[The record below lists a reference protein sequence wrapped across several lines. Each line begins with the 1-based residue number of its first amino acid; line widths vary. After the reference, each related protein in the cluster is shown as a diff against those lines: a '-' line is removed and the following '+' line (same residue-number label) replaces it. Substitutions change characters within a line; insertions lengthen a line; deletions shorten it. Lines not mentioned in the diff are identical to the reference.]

1 MDTLH
6 LPLSC
11 FLWYIDKEETGRK
24 GDFSLPEKQKREWRA
39 KASDY
44 KAYSLVLFAVS
55 TFLYLGTII
64 PHALDAAKKPLV
76 LLAIGILLAGAVY
89 FAHQAATYAR
99 KIEEE
104 S

>member
-1 MDTLH
+1 M
-6 LPLSC
+6 
-11 FLWYIDKEETGRK
+11 
-24 GDFSLPEKQKREWRA
+24 PEKQKREWRA

-64 PHALDAAKKPLV
+64 PDALDAAKKPF
-76 LLAIGILLAGAVY
+76 LLATIGIFLAGAVY
-89 FAHQAATYAR
+89 FARQAATYAR